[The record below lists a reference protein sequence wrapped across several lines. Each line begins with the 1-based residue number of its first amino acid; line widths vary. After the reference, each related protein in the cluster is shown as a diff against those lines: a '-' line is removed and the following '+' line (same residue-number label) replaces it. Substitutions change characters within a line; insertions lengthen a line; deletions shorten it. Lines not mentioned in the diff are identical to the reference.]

1 MPQRPGTLI
10 PLSPQDRFG
19 AFTLIELLVVI
30 AIIAILAAM
39 LLPALS
45 HAKAEAQLIQCVNNE
60 RQMGIAMFSYVQ
72 DTSFYP
78 GVWSTDTN
86 DPGFWFQKLGPYT
99 HERWTDSLYDCPGF
113 SFDRAWLVEMARHG
127 PLPQFSYVDQG
138 EYTYNVFG
146 TDTEGPVR
154 GLGPDFPND
163 SLISRRV
170 PESRVL
176 APADMVAVGDAYD
189 EASQD
194 LLGGLTGM
202 PGYAVAYRRAER
214 ERATLSAR
222 KRHTG
227 VFNVLFCDG
236 HVIHL
241 KPSRLFG
248 RDDAA
253 LRRLN
258 NDHLPHQSVQWEPV
272 HD

>member
-1 MPQRPGTLI
+1 MTATAI
-10 PLSPQDRFG
+10 PRSHRRAA

-39 LLPALS
+39 LLPTLS
-45 HAKAEAQLIQCVNNE
+45 HSRAEAQLIQCNNNE
-60 RQMGIAMFSYVQ
+60 RQMGIALFGYVQ

-86 DPGFWFQKLGPYT
+86 DPGFWFRKLEPYT
-99 HERWTDSLYDCPGF
+99 RQRWTDPLYDCPGF
-113 SFDRAWLVEMARHG
+113 DFDNRAWLADLARHG
-127 PLPQFSYVDQG
+127 PLPDYSYVNEG
-138 EYTYNVFG
+138 EYAYNVFG
-146 TDTEGPVR
+146 TAMEAPAK
-154 GLGPDFPND
+154 GLGPDFTLD

-176 APADMVAVGDAYD
+176 VPADMIAIGDAYD
-189 EASQD
+189 EAYQD

-202 PGYAVAYRRAER
+202 PGYAVPPYPQAER

-236 HVIHL
+236 HVVHL

-258 NDHLPHQSVQWEPV
+258 NDHLPHTSVKWPPV